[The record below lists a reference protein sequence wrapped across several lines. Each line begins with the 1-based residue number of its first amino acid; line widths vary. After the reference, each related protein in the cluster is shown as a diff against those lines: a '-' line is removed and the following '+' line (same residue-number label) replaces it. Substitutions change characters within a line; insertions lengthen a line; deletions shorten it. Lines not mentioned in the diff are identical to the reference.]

1 MSSHK
6 CHPCVPRWPK
16 PVEIGEIRRNQ
27 NSFRNFFNLHL
38 WSIDSVDSSWY
49 HLGLHWSYMVITS
62 INIVCFPIV
71 FLVWCR
77 LPLCGTTT
85 CYAPAALRHL
95 AKCHQQPTSGHKN
108 AGHAKCSL
116 QRQWQNAIGQ
126 HIPYSLSVVC
136 IWLVTKKCES
146 RTSAPV
152 FHVSMNSMKFNE
164 DMTKNLPKNITETK
178 WIIVK
183 QPFLSIYISSVFW
196 GRCLLTSA
204 FLCNKQ
210 RASDQALRLLVAE
223 AAFSHRLIWVQESFR
238 CLQYVC
244 IICICSSHPIIIS

>member
-27 NSFRNFFNLHL
+27 NSFKNFFNLHL

-49 HLGLHWSYMVITS
+49 HLGLHWSYMVKTS
-62 INIVCFPIV
+62 INIVCFSLWFV
-71 FLVWCR
+71 GLVSPATVR
-77 LPLCGTTT
+77 DYDLPRASRTA
-85 CYAPAALRHL
+85 APGQVPSAANIR
-95 AKCHQQPTSGHKN
+95 TYE
-108 AGHAKCSL
+108 GHAKCSL

-126 HIPYSLSVVC
+126 HIPYSLTVVC

-164 DMTKNLPKNITETK
+164 DMTKKLPKDITETK

-183 QPFLSIYISSVFW
+183 QAFLSISISSVFW

-204 FLCNKQ
+204 FLCNRQ

-223 AAFSHRLIWVQESFR
+223 AAIASFISFDLGPR
-238 CLQYVC
+238 
-244 IICICSSHPIIIS
+244 II

>member
-77 LPLCGTTT
+77 LPLCGSTT

-116 QRQWQNAIGQ
+116 QRVTECNWPTHPLQSFSCLYLACDKEMWIKNKCSGVPCLNELNEIQWRHDQK
-126 HIPYSLSVVC
+126 P
-136 IWLVTKKCES
+136 TKKHNRNKVNHS
-146 RTSAPV
+146 
-152 FHVSMNSMKFNE
+152 
-164 DMTKNLPKNITETK
+164 ETT
-178 WIIVK
+178 
-183 QPFLSIYISSVFW
+183 ISVHFYQF
-196 GRCLLTSA
+196 CLLGSMFA
-204 FLCNKQ
+204 DLRVSLQ
-210 RASDQALRLLVAE
+210 QAASFWPGTPTPGGGGSVLA
-223 AAFSHRLIWVQESFR
+223 SFDLGPR
-238 CLQYVC
+238 
-244 IICICSSHPIIIS
+244 II